1 VQSPLAKRLAPAE
14 KNGEEQQMPS
24 IRLTATFAASSLL
37 AAALP
42 VFAQRAPG
50 HEPTRLS
57 PEVLALACAPAVA
70 FEMPPTPLRVTGG
83 QDSFARRLYTTSDLL
98 TINAG
103 SQNAIAVGQ
112 EYFVRRAMPTSARG
126 TASRRSP
133 AAIQTVGWIKVY
145 AVDDTM
151 SLATVT
157 HACDT
162 IEVGDYLEPL
172 NLPSMPA
179 SVSGGKPERDNYG
192 RVTLGYD
199 RRRTFG
205 KGDFF
210 VLDRGANEGITPG
223 AQFVLYRDKKQ
234 AENFLYE
241 LAEAVAVSVSAET
254 ATLQITLAR
263 DSVEAGDYV
272 ALRK

>member
-1 VQSPLAKRLAPAE
+1 
-14 KNGEEQQMPS
+14 MPS
-24 IRLTATFAASSLL
+24 IRLTGTLAASSLL

-42 VFAQRAPG
+42 VFAQRAPA

-57 PEVLALACAPAVA
+57 PEVLSLACAPAVA
-70 FEMPPTPLRVTGG
+70 FEMPAMPLRVTGG
-83 QDSFARRLYTTSDLL
+83 QDSFARRMYSTSDLL

-103 SQNAIAVGQ
+103 RQNGIEVGQ
-112 EYFVRRAMPTSARG
+112 QYFVRRPLPTSNSG
-126 TASRRSP
+126 DVRRDAP
-133 AAIQTVGWIKVY
+133 AAIQTSGWIKVY

-172 NLPSMPA
+172 TLPSMPVT
-179 SVSGGKPERDNYG
+179 VSGGKPERDNYG
-192 RVTLGYD
+192 RVTLGVD
-199 RRRTFG
+199 RRRSFG
-205 KGDFF
+205 KGDYF

-241 LAEAVAVSVSAET
+241 LAEAVAVSVSPET

-263 DSVEAGDYV
+263 DSVETGDYV